1 MAVGGDP
8 EDGSGWGGGGP
19 QGAPLTG
26 AKPARLVD
34 IDSRGFQHRGN
45 QPLVRLGERAA
56 RALADR
62 VDRPDREPDR
72 EQLAG
77 QLAHVA
83 AGDTVARGHG
93 HDRGL
98 QLRAEGRSRNLRGQG
113 GTRSAPAARAAQPMR
128 AMLAHD
134 HPDRRQLGQLMATR
148 TLTGC
153 TLVLAELVPAPLAAL
168 GVVIDDLIDPIFRQR
183 LAARPPVA
191 GLTARPAALSI
202 RLKQRLRLRPR
213 LRPPLL
219 ARLRRILRGRL
230 GTRARAG
237 TRPFLQPRHPRL
249 QTGDLALVPR
259 AQRKQKLDTRIPA
272 RVINPLRLA
281 PFHAAHFGSHSK
293 VPSRLKN
300 IKPLSFAGRSANP
313 PRLQS
318 SAKIGT
324 TERLRKTLHLQ
335 GFPIDRSP

>member
-19 QGAPLTG
+19 EGAPLTG
-26 AKPARLVD
+26 AQPARLVD
-34 IDSRGFQHRGN
+34 IDSRGFQHRGD

-113 GTRSAPAARAAQPMR
+113 GTRSTPAARAAQPRR

-134 HPDRRQLGQLMATR
+134 HPDRRQLSQLVATR
-148 TLTGC
+148 TPTGC
-153 TLVLAELVPAPLAAL
+153 TLLLAELVPAARAAL
-168 GVVIDDLIDPIFRQR
+168 RVVIDDLIDLILGKQ
-183 LAARPPVA
+183 LAAGPPMA
-191 GLTARPAALSI
+191 GLTTRAATLSI
-202 RLKQRLRLRPR
+202 RLHQRLRLRPR
-213 LRPPLL
+213 LRPALL

-230 GTRARAG
+230 RAVARTRTHQIGRASC
-237 TRPFLQPRHPRL
+237 R
-249 QTGDLALVPR
+249 
-259 AQRKQKLDTRIPA
+259 
-272 RVINPLRLA
+272 
-281 PFHAAHFGSHSK
+281 
-293 VPSRLKN
+293 
-300 IKPLSFAGRSANP
+300 
-313 PRLQS
+313 
-318 SAKIGT
+318 
-324 TERLRKTLHLQ
+324 
-335 GFPIDRSP
+335 